1 MKEKFTIFKA
11 LSILPKKIKY
21 NIFLSIFLNMVN
33 VILDLIS
40 IITIYPLV
48 SFIIDT
54 KNTKLIKF
62 YDNILNDFNIED
74 ESKLQF
80 LILFFCSSLLIKNFI
95 LIINKYYI
103 AKISRDIYYNTSYRL
118 YLEIL
123 SKKFIDIY
131 DKKKSVL
138 IKNIREIPMEF
149 KAYFDV
155 YINYIFNIAN
165 ICIIIFGLII
175 FDAKIT
181 FLLLLYAA
189 LTSFIYSI
197 VFMKKSKNWGS
208 DANKTIG
215 KLYTLIYDTLNLL
228 EEIKLHNTTSYFI
241 STFKKIASKWSFLHF
256 KITFISSITRP
267 LFEILLVLLIF
278 LFVIFFKQHQLNVEL
293 FPLVAV
299 YLYSAFRVL
308 PSLVNLNILKLKQ
321 NTYYYAVNY
330 VFDEFK
336 ANTIRDNISKI
347 NQVVDLN
354 LKESIELKNISFRYP
369 NSEKEIL
376 KNINLKINKNQFIG
390 IMGSSGKGKTTLIKI
405 ILGII
410 EPSSGSISFD
420 KQNINNFKKKYMNS
434 LSYVSQKLYLI
445 NDTIKKNIAFGINEE
460 LIDKDKIWKSLNL
473 ASADQFVNQIQNKLE
488 YVILNN
494 GENLS
499 GGQSQRLV
507 IARAIYKDPQLIVL
521 DEATSFLD
529 QKVEDELILDL
540 KNLKKKITII
550 LISHK
555 KNSLKYCDDIYE
567 LNDDGLKKIKLEL
580 F

>member
-1 MKEKFTIFKA
+1 MIEKFTIFKA
-11 LSILPKKIKY
+11 LNILPKKIKY
-21 NIFLSIFLNMVN
+21 NIFLSVFLNIIN

-48 SFIIDT
+48 SFIIDA

-62 YDNILNDFNIED
+62 YDNILNNFNIENN
-74 ESKLQF
+74 SKLQF
-80 LILFFCSSLLIKNFI
+80 LIIFLCSSLLVKNFI

-103 AKISRDIYYNTSYRL
+103 AKISRDIYYDTSYKL

-149 KAYFDV
+149 RAYFDV

-165 ICIIIFGLII
+165 ICIIVLGLII
-175 FDAKIT
+175 FDAKT
-181 FLLLLYAA
+181 TLLLLLYAA

-208 DANKTIG
+208 DANNTIG
-215 KLYTLIYDTLNLL
+215 KLYTLIYDSLSLL

-241 STFKKIASKWSFLHF
+241 SKFKKIASKWSFLHL

-267 LFEILLVLLIF
+267 LFEIFLVLLVF
-278 LFVIFFKQHQLNVEL
+278 LFVIFFKQNQLSVEL

-299 YLYSAFRVL
+299 YLYGAFRVL
-308 PSLVNLNILKLKQ
+308 PSLVNLNISKLKQ
-321 NTYYYAVNY
+321 NTYHYAVNY
-330 VFDEFK
+330 LFDEFK
-336 ANTIRDNISKI
+336 SNVIKDNFFKKT
-347 NQVVDLN
+347 NEMVNLN
-354 LKESIELKNISFRYP
+354 LNESIELKDITFRYP
-369 NSEKEIL
+369 NSKKDIL
-376 KNINLKINKNQFIG
+376 KNINLKICKNQFIG

-405 ILGII
+405 ILGLI
-410 EPSSGSISFD
+410 EPNSGHILFD
-420 KQNINNFKKKYMNS
+420 KKNIKNFKNKYMNS
-434 LSYVSQKLYLI
+434 LAYVSQKLYLI
-445 NDTIKKNIAFGINEE
+445 NDTIKKNVAFGINEDS
-460 LIDKDKIWKSLNL
+460 IDLDKIWKSLSL

-529 QKVEDELILDL
+529 QKIEDELILDL

-555 KNSLKYCDDIYE
+555 KNSLKHCDEIYE
-567 LNDDGLKKIKLEL
+567 LNDNGLNKI
-580 F
+580 